1 MGIHVPLITPFDE
14 AGRVDAGALERL
26 AHAMADGGAAGL
38 VALGT
43 TAEAATL
50 DEDEKASVRETVGRV
65 CRERG
70 LRYTVGAGGPDTRRA
85 AEELAALEGVG
96 ADAAL
101 VSVPSYVRPSQD
113 GVVAHFEALAAASAV
128 PLVVYNIPYRTG
140 LALTADT
147 VRRIA
152 AIDGVQGF
160 KHAVGGIDQDTV
172 LLVKDVPLY
181 AGDDVFAPALLALGA
196 EGAIAASAHLA
207 TDLWV
212 KLARFHDPELG
223 HALARLA
230 AACFAE
236 PNPTVIKAVLHA
248 QGRIPTPDV
257 RLPLLPAGR
266 PSLETALRALAAS
279 GDTRDRT
286 YALIGETG

>member
-26 AHAMADGGAAGL
+26 AHEVADGGVAGL

-43 TAEAATL
+43 TAEAAML
-50 DEDEKASVRETVGRV
+50 DEAEKAVVRETVGRV

-70 LRYTVGAGGPDTRRA
+70 LWYTVGAGGTDTRRA
-85 AEELAALEGVG
+85 AADLAGLD

-113 GVVAHFEALAAASAV
+113 GVVAHFDALARASAV

-152 AIDGVQGF
+152 AIDGIVGF

-172 LLVKDVPLY
+172 LLVGEVPLY

-207 TDLWV
+207 TERWV
-212 KLARFHDPELG
+212 ELARSHDPATG
-223 HALARLA
+223 QALARLA
-230 AACFAE
+230 AALFAE
-236 PNPTVIKAVLHA
+236 PNPAVIKAVLHV
-248 QGRIPTPDV
+248 QGRIPSPDV

-266 PSLETALRALAAS
+266 PSLGTALQALAAS

>member
-14 AGRVDAGALERL
+14 VGRVDAGALERL
-26 AHAMADGGAAGL
+26 AHEVADGGVAGL

-43 TAEAATL
+43 TAEAAML
-50 DEDEKASVRETVGRV
+50 DEAEKAVVRETVGRV

-70 LRYTVGAGGPDTRRA
+70 LWYTVGAGGTDTRRA
-85 AEELAALEGVG
+85 AAELAGLD

-113 GVVAHFEALAAASAV
+113 GVVAHFEALARASAV

-152 AIDGVQGF
+152 AIDGIVGF

-172 LLVKDVPLY
+172 LLVGEVPLY

-207 TDLWV
+207 TERWV
-212 KLARFHDPELG
+212 ELARSHDPEQG
-223 HALARLA
+223 QALARLA
-230 AACFAE
+230 AALFAE
-236 PNPTVIKAVLHA
+236 PNPAVIKAVLHV
-248 QGRIPTPDV
+248 QGRIPSPDV

-266 PSLETALRALAAS
+266 PSLGTALRALAAS